1 MASDTDTERA
11 ENASPP
17 RSEGWVGRV
26 RAVLSGARSSR
37 DRRTRRRGAGSRLGG
52 LILALNLLSLL
63 ILFVGALVLNEWR
76 RNLVEARLESLTAQ
90 AEILANVLGELGIT
104 QGEPTPYLDPL
115 AASQWLR
122 DNFIPRGQRVRL
134 YDQSGLLIIDSYVV
148 TEQIPGQPLAPAL
161 PADAT
166 PPAPPDPQREQA
178 RAQTARRVLA
188 AEVERALAGAPQTSL
203 RRAETGER
211 VVSVSLPVRH
221 VRDVLGVLTL
231 EAGDVDETLAAQRRA
246 LMPFAFVALAVSLL
260 TSLLIHLFV
269 VRPIQRLSTAADHV
283 RLQRARAISLPDLES
298 RKDEIGDLARSLETM
313 TATLSDRMDAI
324 ERFAADVSHEIK
336 NPLTSIRSAL
346 ETLDLVKTPEDKA
359 RLTALLQQDVG
370 RLDRLITDISNASRL
385 DAELSRDRPRPV
397 NLSKLL
403 ADIAGIYQA
412 TAKPGDIPVAF
423 QDGMDGAGLVMGREG
438 PMGQVF
444 RNLIDNARSFSPPDG
459 AVRVSLS
466 RASGETA
473 RVTVDDD
480 GPGVPPDNLETVFQR
495 FYTSRP
501 KGAVFG
507 GNSGL
512 GLSIARQIVEAHG
525 GRIHAENRLGEDGEV
540 RGARFVVTLPQ
551 VRSRT
556 APKTAKAARTEAEDD
571 HGGRG

>member
-1 MASDTDTERA
+1 MASDIDTEKADAAR
-11 ENASPP
+11 ASP
-17 RSEGWVGRV
+17 SGLGGRLRGV
-26 RAVLSGARSSR
+26 F
-37 DRRTRRRGAGSRLGG
+37 RRTRSGRQRAKGSRLGG

-76 RNLVEARLESLTAQ
+76 RNLVEARLESLSAQ

-104 QGEPTPYLDPL
+104 QGEPTPYLDAL

-134 YDQSGLLIIDSYVV
+134 YDQNGLLIIDSYVV
-148 TEQIPGQPLAPAL
+148 TEQIPGQTLGPAL
-161 PADAT
+161 PADAQ
-166 PPAPPDPQREQA
+166 PPAPPDPEREQA
-178 RAQTARRVLA
+178 RVLEARQVLT
-188 AEVERALAGAPQTSL
+188 AEVERALTGSAQTSL
-203 RRAETGER
+203 RRSETGER

-231 EAGDVDETLAAQRRA
+231 EAGDVDETLEAQRRA

-283 RLQRARAISLPDLES
+283 RLQRARAISLPDLEE

-313 TATLSDRMDAI
+313 TAALSDRMDAI

-346 ETLDLVKTPEDKA
+346 ETLELVKEPSDKA
-359 RLTALLQQDVG
+359 RLTALLQQDVR

-403 ADIAGIYQA
+403 ADIVSVYEA
-412 TAKPGDIPVAF
+412 TIRADEPGVVLIDETGGAASVTGR
-423 QDGMDGAGLVMGREG
+423 DGPL
-438 PMGQVF
+438 GQVF
-444 RNLIDNARSFSPPDG
+444 RNLIDNARSFSPPDRMVRISLARDAGG
-459 AVRVSLS
+459 AVRIV
-466 RASGETA
+466 
-473 RVTVDDD
+473 VDDE
-480 GPGVPPDNLETVFQR
+480 GPGVPTENLETVFQR

-501 KGAVFG
+501 KGAAFG

-512 GLSIARQIVEAHG
+512 GLSIARQIIEAHG
-525 GRIHAENRLGEDGEV
+525 GRIHAENRLGDDGKV
-540 RGARFVVTLPQ
+540 QGARFVTLLPSARSQ
-551 VRSRT
+551 PPAKPARAGKPDGGEGQGHVR
-556 APKTAKAARTEAEDD
+556 
-571 HGGRG
+571 GG